1 MAIFSATKPAE
12 MNPFY
17 IGADTDDILPVPSS
31 NCRCVITID
40 FSSNHKPKA
49 PLWS

>member
-17 IGADTDDILPVPSS
+17 IGADMAVPSFVPPLNKNQS
-31 NCRCVITID
+31 IFV
-40 FSSNHKPKA
+40 A
-49 PLWS
+49 PRLGCSENG